1 MTQPMRPHFP
11 LRTAVAASLA
21 LLAAATHANTDTM
34 LQLPGVTVTGEG
46 GKTQRP
52 VGSVNVLDETQ
63 LEESRVFTLNEAL
76 RKLPGLHARDEEG
89 LGLRPNIGLRGLN
102 PTRSTKITLLE
113 DGVPLAYAPYGDN
126 ASYYFPPV
134 DRFISVELLKGADVL
149 AYGPQTIGGVINFRT
164 PMPTRQLSGF
174 VQGVAGTR
182 DFRDAKL
189 QVSSGGYL
197 LDLTRKEGKGARDHT
212 ESTLTD
218 VNLKAYFEPA
228 PGHQVVAK
236 LSHFTEESVVTYS
249 GLTEAELA
257 NFGPNYNPFRNDRFD
272 ISRTGGSL
280 THRWALGGGT
290 RLTTQLYSAYFNR
303 DWWRQSSTTTDT
315 QCGNA
320 FRDARLAGSRVDAN
334 ACNSVQGRLRAYTTT
349 GLDSRL
355 SLGHDWLGTSS
366 TLDLGLKVHD
376 EKQDRK
382 QVNASSPTSR
392 TGTLAEDNRRDTRA
406 YAAFIANR
414 AEIGEHGVL
423 STSLRYEGIDNQ
435 RKNRLNPA
443 QAGSKAMSAWIPGV
457 AASWKL
463 DDRWSVFGGVHR
475 GFAPPRTEDIIAGNG
490 TSTEVA
496 SERSLNWEA
505 GVRHQG
511 HGGFSASATAFRND
525 FSRLIAV
532 GSIAGGNTP
541 LAQGQAL
548 FQGLELAA
556 TYYPTQGFFAN
567 AALTWLPTARQ
578 VTPFTQVVGGA
589 AIAGSSAGKRQPYAP
604 KLNATL
610 SAGYGTEAWNA
621 QLEWVRV
628 GDQFADFANTEA
640 PSSNGQVGR
649 IGATSTWNLAANWRL
664 DRDWL
669 LFATVKN
676 LRDNRAIVDR
686 TRGIQV
692 QAPRLVQ
699 AGLRYRF

>member
-1 MTQPMRPHFP
+1 MTVMNPQPLHLIAF
-11 LRTAVAASLA
+11 AALQAFMGLA
-21 LLAAATHANTDTM
+21 QATDAKPE
-34 LQLPGVTVTGEG
+34 LKLPGVTVTGEG

-52 VGSVNVLDETQ
+52 MGSVSVLDETQ

-76 RKLPGLHARDEEG
+76 RKLPGLNVRDEEG
-89 LGLRPNIGLRGLN
+89 FGLRPNIGLRGLN

-134 DRFISVELLKGADVL
+134 DRFVSVELLKGADVL

-164 PMPTRQLSGF
+164 PMPTREFSGF
-174 VQGVAGTR
+174 VQGVIGSR
-182 DFRDAKL
+182 DFSDAKL
-189 QVSSGGYL
+189 QLSSDGYL
-197 LDLTRKEGKGARDHT
+197 LDLTRKQGKGARDHT

-218 VNLKAYFEPA
+218 FNLKAYFEPA
-228 PGHQVVAK
+228 PGHQLVAK
-236 LSHFTEESVVTYS
+236 LSHFIEDSLVTYS
-249 GLTEAELA
+249 GLTQAELD
-257 NFGPNYNPFRNDRFD
+257 NFGPDYNPFRNDRFD
-272 ISRTGGSL
+272 TRRTGGSL
-280 THRWALGGGT
+280 THRWAIGGGK
-290 RLTTQLYSAYFNR
+290 RLTTQLYSAYFAR
-303 DWWRQSSTTTDT
+303 DWWRQSSSSTDT
-315 QCGNA
+315 QCGTA
-320 FRDARLAGSRVDAN
+320 FRDARLAGDRVDVD
-334 ACNSVQGRLRAYTTT
+334 ACNSSQGRLRAYTTT

-366 TLDLGLKVHD
+366 TLDLGVKLHD

-382 QVNASSPTSR
+382 QVNASSSTGR
-392 TGTLAEDNRRDTRA
+392 AGTLAEDNRRDTRA
-406 YAAFIANR
+406 YSAFIANR
-414 AEIGEHGVL
+414 AEIGEHGLV
-423 STSLRYEGIDNQ
+423 SASLRYESIDNQ
-435 RKNRLNPA
+435 RQNRLNPA
-443 QAGSKAMSAWIPGV
+443 QPGSKALNAWIPGL
-457 AASWKL
+457 AAGWKL

-490 TSTEVA
+490 TSTEVEA
-496 SERSLNWEA
+496 ERSLNWEA
-505 GVRHQG
+505 GLRHQG

-525 FSRLIAV
+525 YSRLIAV

-556 TYYPTQGFFAN
+556 SYYPTQGLFAN
-567 AALTWLPTARQ
+567 AAFTWLPTARQ
-578 VTPFTQVVGGA
+578 VRPFTQVVGGA
-589 AIAGSSAGKRQPYAP
+589 VIAGSSAGKRQPYAP

-610 SAGYGTEAWNA
+610 SVGYGAEAWNA

-628 GDQFADFANTEA
+628 GEQFADFANTES
-640 PSSNGQVGR
+640 PSANGQLGR
-649 IGATSTWNLAANWRL
+649 IATANTWNLAANWRL

-676 LRDNRAIVDR
+676 LADTRAIVDR

-699 AGLRYRF
+699 LGIRHRL